1 MMAKSD
7 VTSKVDRQIGVIR
20 PQESFFEIASRSLGM
35 AERLLPI
42 LDRLIIGF
50 MTVAMLAMIVSVI
63 SVYRHPNPQVLLT
76 FPDGVTRCAPMSLD
90 LHTGKL
96 VPRPVH
102 DQAVCEKLRKDGFST
117 DSMGGKT
124 S

>member
-7 VTSKVDRQIGVIR
+7 VPSKVDRQVGVIR

-50 MTVAMLAMIVSVI
+50 MAVAMLAMLVSVI

-76 FPDGVTRCAPMSLD
+76 FPDGATRCAPMSLD
-90 LHTGKL
+90 LHTGKR
-96 VPRPVH
+96 VPRSSH
-102 DQAVCEKLRKDGFST
+102 DQAVCEKLRTTGFNN
-117 DSMGGKT
+117 DAMGGK
-124 S
+124 SS